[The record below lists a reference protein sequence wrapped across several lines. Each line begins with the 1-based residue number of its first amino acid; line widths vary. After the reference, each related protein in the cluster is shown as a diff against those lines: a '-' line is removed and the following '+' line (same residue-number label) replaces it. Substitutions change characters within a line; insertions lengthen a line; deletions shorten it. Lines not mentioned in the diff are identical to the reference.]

1 MMFRI
6 LVVVVSVEDTLV
18 DMKVSKRCNVS
29 EVKASKT
36 FVGKNERLM
45 TIAKTCVATFFD
57 ALRAG
62 ITF

>member
-36 FVGKNERLM
+36 FVGKTR
-45 TIAKTCVATFFD
+45 
-57 ALRAG
+57 G
-62 ITF
+62 